1 MSEQEKG
8 PHTNSYQG
16 TIIEWNILKDKDN
29 VILCIEFKKTMSHS
43 KTLILGE

>member
-16 TIIEWNILKDKDN
+16 KIIELNIGKDKDI
-29 VILCIEFKKTMSHS
+29 VILCIELKPIFHS